1 MGSKWCSLIWF
12 WRSLTKKD
20 CVESA
25 KWDRHVFLSLLLIVF
40 GRFFMDPNQDS
51 GKKVWSGKNPDPKH
65 CIKDRLRNT
74 AFQIYCIV
82 FRALR
87 VSYCKA
93 AFELSPSREFLSS
106 SFPFLFKQNRRKI
119 DILPGILIFILVI
132 PFSEFDTVFTVGYA
146 DLNRRWLGMR
156 S

>member
-1 MGSKWCSLIWF
+1 MRYTFFSLSFTYSFWTFFHGSESGLRKKSLI
-12 WRSLTKKD
+12 RKKPGF
-20 CVESA
+20 ETLHKRTGFA
-25 KWDRHVFLSLLLIVF
+25 TLLSRYTV
-40 GRFFMDPNQDS
+40 G
-51 GKKVWSGKNPDPKH
+51 
-65 CIKDRLRNT
+65 
-74 AFQIYCIV
+74 IV

-132 PFSEFDTVFTVGYA
+132 PFPEFDTVFTVGYA
-146 DLNRRWLGMR
+146 DLNRR
-156 S
+156 